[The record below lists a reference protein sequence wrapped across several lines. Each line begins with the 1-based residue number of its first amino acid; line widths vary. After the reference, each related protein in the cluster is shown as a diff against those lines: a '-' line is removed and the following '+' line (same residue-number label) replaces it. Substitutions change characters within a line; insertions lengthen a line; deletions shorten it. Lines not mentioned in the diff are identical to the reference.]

1 MTIQQEAPADDEE
14 DETEELHTSS
24 LPAASE
30 DPLIG
35 WAPSADKAYTKL
47 RRKLKNIG
55 IRVEVLTRKTDDH
68 EPPPCFKLAGV
79 PFRDWLEAASLTDL
93 PYRFSMPGEVNYCRD
108 CLPAFKAMAH
118 AADACLFPQT
128 TFEKVRTFDEKE
140 LVGMSRSRQVAPDG
154 YALYNRLTVDEE
166 ALK

>member
-1 MTIQQEAPADDEE
+1 MAPEQEASAYDEE
-14 DETEELHTSS
+14 QESEGLHAGSV
-24 LPAASE
+24 PAAPE
-30 DPLIG
+30 EPLIG
-35 WAPSADKAYTKL
+35 WAPSADKAYVKL

-55 IRVEVLTRKTDDH
+55 IRVEHLTTKTDDH
-68 EPPPCFKLAGV
+68 EAPPCFKLVGV
-79 PFRDWLEAASLTDL
+79 SFKEWLEAASLTDL

-108 CLPAFKAMAH
+108 CLPAFKAVAH
-118 AADACLFPQT
+118 AANACLFPQT

-154 YALYNRLTVDEE
+154 YLLYNRLTVDEE